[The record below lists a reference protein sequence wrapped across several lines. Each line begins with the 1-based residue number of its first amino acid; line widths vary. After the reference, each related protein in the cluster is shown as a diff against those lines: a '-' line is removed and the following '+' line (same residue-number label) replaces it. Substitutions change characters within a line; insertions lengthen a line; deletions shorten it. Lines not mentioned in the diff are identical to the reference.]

1 MHYQEYDNK
10 NDRYISIGDF
20 ENSFSISIKANSF
33 TSPFIFGLLSVIEEP
48 LESINKI
55 PLITTVS
62 NNGSRI
68 ELYWNTIFNYMEN
81 NGPVLIKNKRT
92 DSIKYSLITEASKI
106 SNDNYIIVTEDG
118 ITYSTNSITGYPT
131 KSTNT

>member
-1 MHYQEYDNK
+1 
-10 NDRYISIGDF
+10 
-20 ENSFSISIKANSF
+20 
-33 TSPFIFGLLSVIEEP
+33 
-48 LESINKI
+48 
-55 PLITTVS
+55 
-62 NNGSRI
+62 
-68 ELYWNTIFNYMEN
+68 MEN
-81 NGPVLIKNKRT
+81 NGPVFIKNKEV